1 MFVRIWTGVGLALLA
16 PTILAANSVFIS
28 EFHYDN
34 AGTDTGEFIEITG
47 PAGTD
52 LTGWSVV
59 LYNGSGGAVYDT
71 DPLSGTIPDQ
81 CSGSGTV
88 VVNYPSNGIQNG
100 SPDGIA
106 LVDASGTVVQFLSYE
121 GNFTVVGGP
130 ANGLTSTD
138 IGVAESGSEP
148 VGLSL
153 QLIDNAWRAP
163 AANTAGACNIGSNPP
178 PPPPTACDLPATSI
192 GLIQGSGA
200 DFDPAYGGQR
210 TVRGVVV
217 GDYEGSPPNLQG
229 FYVQN
234 LPAQAD
240 GDLTTSDAIFV
251 FNGSNNSVS
260 LGEIVQVTGTV
271 SEFQNQTQLSNPTI
285 VNCGTGSVDPVDISM
300 PFSDVDALERFE
312 GMLVRFPQTLFVTE
326 HFQLGRFGQVVM
338 SAGDRLLQPTNIAL
352 PGPDAAAVQ
361 AANDP
366 NRIIVDD
373 EQNNQNPDPIRFGR
387 GGNPLSAANTLRG
400 GDTATGLVGVMTYTW
415 AGNSASGNAYR
426 LRPINALNGGIPNFQ
441 PANLRPTAAPGVGGS
456 LKVASF
462 NVLNY
467 FLTLDYPSGDLLDNT
482 CGPSRNQECRGAD
495 SAVEFER
502 QRAKL
507 IAALTKL
514 DADVA
519 GLIELEN
526 TTGVDPLADIVD
538 GLNAAVGSGTY
549 AYIDTGTIGSD
560 AIKVGLI
567 YKPDAVIPVGTYKIL
582 DSSVDARFLDTK
594 NRPALAHAFQQI
606 DTGAKF
612 TAVVNHL
619 KSKGSDCNDVG
630 DPDQGDGQGNC
641 NGTRTQAAL
650 ALVDWLKGDPTGSGD
665 PDVLILGDLNSYAK
679 EDPVRVL
686 EKAGYVNL
694 APKFLGTDAYSYAFD
709 GQWGSLD
716 HALAS
721 ASLAGQIAG
730 AVEYH
735 INADEPSVLD
745 YNTEFKSANQQNS
758 LYASDTFR
766 VSDHDPVVV
775 GLRLAAPSSGTAF
788 GNFDVGRLN
797 VNKRFKTSFLLSD
810 FALSN
815 GSNGIDPTTELVKF
829 TVANFTATIPVGS
842 FRKGRFGAYTYVGTI
857 DKVWIEVSIT
867 PLGNNRFGF
876 QATAYGANLAGV
888 ANPVTVELAI
898 GNDSGKTSTNNAIIR

>member
-16 PTILAANSVFIS
+16 PAALAANSVFIS

-34 AGTDTGEFIEITG
+34 ASTDTGEFVEMTA

-52 LTGWSVV
+52 LTGWAVV

-81 CSGSGTV
+81 CSGAGTV
-88 VVNYPSNGIQNG
+88 VVSYPSNGIQNG

-106 LVDASGTVVQFLSYE
+106 LVDASGAVVQFLSYE
-121 GNFTVVGGP
+121 GSFTAVGGP
-130 ANGLTSTD
+130 ADGLTSTD
-138 IGVAESGSEP
+138 ISVIEDGNGAAE
-148 VGLSL
+148 LSL
-153 QLIDNAWRAP
+153 QLTDNGWQAP
-163 AANTAGACNIGSNPP
+163 ATNTKSACNTNSNPP
-178 PPPPTACDLPATSI
+178 PPPPTTCDLPATPI
-192 GLIQGSGA
+192 GSIQGSGA
-200 DFDPAYGGQR
+200 AFDPVYGGQR

-217 GDYEGSPPNLQG
+217 GDYEGSSPNLQG

-240 GDLTTSDAIFV
+240 GNPATSDAIFV

-260 LGEIVQVTGTV
+260 LGEIVQVTGAV
-271 SEFQNQTQLSNPTI
+271 SEFQNQTQLSDPVI
-285 VNCGTGSVDPVDISM
+285 VNCGTGSVDPVDVSM
-300 PFSDVDALERFE
+300 PFSGIDALERFE

-352 PGPDAAAVQ
+352 PGPDAATVQ
-361 AANDP
+361 AANDL
-366 NRIIVDD
+366 NRIIIDD

-387 GGNPLSAANTLRG
+387 NGNPLGAANTLRG

-415 AGNSASGNAYR
+415 AGNNASGNAYR

-441 PANLRPTAAPGVGGS
+441 HANPRPTAAPGAGGS

-467 FLTLDYPSGDLLDNT
+467 FLTLDYPSGGLDNT

-514 DADVA
+514 DADGA

-526 TTGVDPLADIVD
+526 TTGVEPLADIVD
-538 GLNAAVGSGTY
+538 GLTAAVGSGAY

-567 YKPDAVIPVGTYKIL
+567 YKPDAVVPVGTYKIL
-582 DSSVDARFLDTK
+582 DSSVDGRFLDTK
-594 NRPALAHAFQQI
+594 NRPALAQTFQQVT
-606 DTGAKF
+606 TGEKF
-612 TAVVNHL
+612 TVVVNHL

-630 DPDQGDGQGNC
+630 DPDLGDGQGNC

-650 ALVDWLKGDPTGSGD
+650 ALVDWLKGNPTGSGD

-679 EDPVRVL
+679 EDPVRAL
-686 EKAGYVNL
+686 EGASYVNL
-694 APKFLGTDAYSYAFD
+694 APKFLGADAYSYAFD

-721 ASLAGQIAG
+721 ASLVGQITG
-730 AVEYH
+730 AAEYH

-758 LYASDTFR
+758 LYAGDEFR

-775 GLRLAAPSSGTAF
+775 GLRLAAPSSDIAF
-788 GNFDVGRLN
+788 STFGVGRLN
-797 VNKRFKTSFLLSD
+797 VNQRFKTLFLLSN
-810 FALSN
+810 FSLGS
-815 GSNGIDPTTELVKF
+815 GSNGIDPATEPVKF
-829 TVANFTATIPVGS
+829 TIADFTATIPAGA

-857 DKVWIEVSIT
+857 DSVWIEALIT
-867 PLGNNRFGF
+867 PFGNNRFGF
-876 QATAYGANLAGV
+876 QAAAYGANLAGV
-888 ANPVTVELAI
+888 ANQVTVKLAI
-898 GNDSGKTSTNNAIIR
+898 GNDSGKTSANNAIIR

>member
-121 GNFTVVGGP
+121 GNFTAVGGP

-594 NRPALAHAFQQI
+594 NRPVLAQAFQQI
-606 DTGAKF
+606 VTGEKF

-716 HALAS
+716 HVLAS

-775 GLRLAAPSSGTAF
+775 GLRLAAPSSDTAF
-788 GNFDVGRLN
+788 STFDVGRLN

-815 GSNGIDPTTELVKF
+815 GSNGIDPTTEPVKF